1 MKNETEV
8 LIGGKIYV
16 LSGHESEEYMQK
28 IAMYI
33 NGKISEYSGIDAYK
47 NLSVDYK
54 NVLLQLNIADEYFK
68 AMSRVEELEQELEA
82 KERELYG
89 LKNDLISHQILLEK
103 REKAIKAQQEEINDC
118 NRQIARLEAV
128 SKITG

>member
-8 LIGGKIYV
+8 LIGGKIFV

-28 IAMYI
+28 VAMYI
-33 NGKISEYSGIDAYK
+33 NGKIAEYADIDAYRS
-47 NLSVDYK
+47 LSTDYK
-54 NVLLQLNIADEYFK
+54 NVLLQLNIADDYFK
-68 AMSRVEELEQELEA
+68 ALSRVEELEEELEA

-89 LKNDLISHQILLEK
+89 LKNDLISHQMLLEK
-103 REKAIKAQQEEINDC
+103 REKTIQSQQNEINEC
-118 NRQIARLEAV
+118 NRQIARMEAV